1 MKVAA
6 LPLIRKEVGHF
17 VEFLRSIISFKRY
30 ILLLGI
36 ISFVYVFILLFYT
49 HGALLFNGDNVGFYH
64 LSLGLF
70 DTPTGALS
78 GLSLLLSFGDV
89 YVAFY
94 LYLYLSFFIGMLASF
109 YLSFQ
114 ILNIFLPKEKVVI
127 SSIISASLYVI
138 TPYVL
143 VDYYS
148 SFIGNLVLS
157 SSFFTLFLA
166 FLFRSYSSRV
176 NQSRFLN
183 SILLSGA
190 FLGLSVTPFP
200 NDVRVMILGYL
211 FFASIIIFFLIS
223 SFFSSR
229 KMAVIRV
236 SLSTI
241 IFAFASVFFSLFQ
254 SYKIFYDIPAF
265 LHLASVASANY
276 TYLGFYTGSFN
287 TIPQVIRLL
296 GIWVFPTGF
305 DIYHNVYY
313 GMNFI
318 NISSYFWPILALFF
332 PLVVVYRLKNNK
344 GFLLFIMI
352 LILVSIFWEK
362 GANPPFGTL
371 WYSINRVLPFGYQLI
386 PTGELQSDFLAKV
399 YPILATLSIVT
410 IYQFLKGRKGIISKK
425 KLKRLVVLVPVAL
438 IVILVVAEM
447 PVFNGQLE
455 ANFFNEKTSGFY
467 IPDEYN
473 YARDYLLGS
482 HGNVLLLPGV
492 QTYIIT
498 TWNFQG
504 SSAIYNAFFQPV
516 NVIDIQTF
524 GGGYSSPSQVKTYDA
539 LASPI
544 LTENNYSSISTSWL
558 QTIVNYNIS
567 YLLLDFSIS
576 NGIINNYTYYS
587 RAISLLI
594 QDHIVTQT
602 LSFEDI
608 KIYKINRSQVSKT
621 LERQFYPQFDQSSHM
636 LFPDVAAV
644 GQNSTDG
651 VPISPCM
658 GTAVSQRYMY
668 ERTNF

>member
-1 MKVAA
+1 MKVAV
-6 LPLIRKEVGHF
+6 LPFIRKEVGHF
-17 VEFLRSIISFKRY
+17 VEFSRHFVSFKRY

-36 ISFVYVFILLFYT
+36 ISIVYVSILLFYT

-78 GLSLLLSFGDV
+78 GLSLLLSFGDI
-89 YVAFY
+89 YAAFY

-109 YLSFQ
+109 YLSLQ
-114 ILNIFLPKEKVVI
+114 ILNIFLPKDKVVI

-138 TPYVL
+138 TPYIL
-143 VDYYS
+143 TNYYS

-166 FLFRSYSSRV
+166 FLIRTYSSRF

-183 SILLSGA
+183 SILLSGV

-200 NDVRVMILGYL
+200 NDVRTMVLGYL
-211 FFASIIIFFLIS
+211 FFAAIIIFFLVS

-229 KMAVIRV
+229 KIAVIRV
-236 SLSTI
+236 LLSII
-241 IFAFASVFFSLFQ
+241 IFALASLFFSLFQ
-254 SYKIFYDIPAF
+254 TYSIFCDIPAF
-265 LHLASVASANY
+265 LHSSSVAAASYAN
-276 TYLGFYTGSFN
+276 LGFYTGSFN
-287 TIPQVIRLL
+287 TVPQVIRLL
-296 GIWVFPTGF
+296 GVWDFPTGF
-305 DIYHNVYY
+305 VIYHNVYY

-332 PLVVVYRLKNNK
+332 PLIVAYKLKNNK
-344 GFLLFIMI
+344 GFLLFIMV
-352 LILVSIFWEK
+352 LVLVSIFWEK

-371 WYSINRVLPFGYQLI
+371 WYSINRILPFEYQFI
-386 PTGELQSDFLAKV
+386 PTGFLQYYFLAKV

-410 IYQFLKGRKGIISKK
+410 IYEFLKGRKGIVSKK
-425 KLKRLVVLVPVAL
+425 KLKRLAVLAPVAL
-438 IVILVVAEM
+438 IVILVVAET

-492 QTYIIT
+492 QTYIYT

-504 SSAIYNAFFQPV
+504 SSQFYNAFFQPV
-516 NVIDIQTF
+516 IVIDIQTL
-524 GGGYSSPSQVKTYDA
+524 GGGYSSPSQMKTYDT
-539 LASPI
+539 LVSPI
-544 LTENNYSSISTSWL
+544 LTENSSFFISTSWL
-558 QTIVNYNIS
+558 QALVNFNIS
-567 YLLLDFSIS
+567 YLLLDFTIS
-576 NGIINNYTYYS
+576 GGIINNYTYYS
-587 RAISLLI
+587 KAISLLI
-594 QDHIVTQT
+594 QDHIVTLT
-602 LSFEDI
+602 LSFKDI

-621 LERQFYPQFDQSSHM
+621 LELQFYPKFDQFSYIP
-636 LFPDVAAV
+636 FQDVV
-644 GQNSTDG
+644 TFKTE
-651 VPISPCM
+651 VM
-658 GTAVSQRYMY
+658 GNLDLLVR
-668 ERTNF
+668 R